1 MSSYE
6 FCTQPQCILQEED
19 FDQRA
24 IAELLVRLAAGDDV
38 SDVMDGKSPIQIY
51 ERCTRCAQRCIE
63 GMSPLP
69 TADELQALLDAG
81 HWSHR
86 RRRRRRKDDDRAANL

>member
-6 FCTQPQCILQEED
+6 FCTQPQCILQEKD

-38 SDVMDGKSPIQIY
+38 SDVVAGRSPIQAY
-51 ERCTRCAQRCIE
+51 ERCTKCAQRCIE
-63 GMSPLP
+63 GLSPLP
-69 TADELQALLDAG
+69 TADKLQALLEAG
-81 HWSHR
+81 QLSHR
-86 RRRRRRKDDDRAANL
+86 RRRRKRKDDDRAANR